1 MGINDEDSTQALLQ
15 MNFKKPKTG
24 ILTTLTDLGSESM
37 SAKPKNSFLNP
48 QLMEMDEGYS

>member
-1 MGINDEDSTQALLQ
+1 